1 MPNYR
6 RLLVPGG
13 TYFFTV
19 NLRNRRHAILID
31 CIAGLRTN
39 QHAARGL
46 ETNAFRRGM
55 MAGIANAQPALVY

>member
-19 NLRNRRHAILID
+19 NLRDRRRAILIER
-31 CIAGLRTN
+31 IADLRSSWREMEANHSFETV
-39 QHAARGL
+39 AAVVL
-46 ETNAFRRGM
+46 
-55 MAGIANAQPALVY
+55 P

>member
-19 NLRNRRHAILID
+19 NLRNRRRAILIE
-31 CIAGLRTN
+31 RK
-39 QHAARGL
+39 
-46 ETNAFRRGM
+46 
-55 MAGIANAQPALVY
+55 ANSFDHLGEA